1 MSSFWPNVASEQE
14 SSAETGLFGSD
25 ISDQDFRRENLKKTW
40 ADGARYIHWVGIAFL
55 ASFLIPLLNVVPPQF
70 TEPAW
75 QINLIS
81 LITSG
86 GMGAL
91 LGALLITV
99 AHLFNLSDRQIQNR
113 ALLVRTLASWVALG
127 WLLLIPLQLFLGVRL
142 INTQAGQEIA
152 QIENLKGITRAVRN
166 ATTEQE
172 LRAAMAKVPNT
183 PPLPSLTVPLE
194 VAKANLLSQF
204 QKNISTFENRQ
215 EQESSNRWQTW
226 LKEALRNSL
235 QCLVL
240 ATGFLAIGKNR
251 SFRGVNAD
259 GSSSRGKRSR
269 S

>member
-1 MSSFWPNVASEQE
+1 VASESE
-14 SSAETGLFGSD
+14 SFPETGLFGSNVLEEEV
-25 ISDQDFRRENLKKTW
+25 RRENLKKTW
-40 ADGARYIHWVGIAFL
+40 ADGARYIHWVGLAFV
-55 ASFLIPLLNVVPPQF
+55 ASFLTSLFNALPPRF
-70 TEPAW
+70 AEPTW
-75 QINLIS
+75 QLNLIT
-81 LITSG
+81 LMLNG

-91 LGALLITV
+91 LGALLISV
-99 AHLFNLSDRQIQNR
+99 AQLFNVGDRQVQNR

-194 VAKANLLSQF
+194 VAKANLLAQF

>member
-1 MSSFWPNVASEQE
+1 MASESE
-14 SSAETGLFGSD
+14 SFPETGLFGSNVLEEEV
-25 ISDQDFRRENLKKTW
+25 RRENLKKTW
-40 ADGARYIHWVGIAFL
+40 ADGARYIHWVGLAFV
-55 ASFLIPLLNVVPPQF
+55 ASFLTSLFNALPPRF
-70 TEPAW
+70 AEPTW
-75 QINLIS
+75 QLNLIT
-81 LITSG
+81 LMLNG

-91 LGALLITV
+91 LGALLISV
-99 AHLFNLSDRQIQNR
+99 AQLFNVGDRQVQNR

>member
-1 MSSFWPNVASEQE
+1 VASESE
-14 SSAETGLFGSD
+14 SFPETGLFGSNVLEEEV
-25 ISDQDFRRENLKKTW
+25 RRENLKKTW
-40 ADGARYIHWVGIAFL
+40 ADGARYIHWVGLAFV
-55 ASFLIPLLNVVPPQF
+55 ASFLTSLFNALPPRF
-70 TEPAW
+70 AEPTW
-75 QINLIS
+75 QLNLIT
-81 LITSG
+81 LMLNG

-91 LGALLITV
+91 LGALLISV
-99 AHLFNLSDRQIQNR
+99 AQLFNVGDRQVQNR